1 MSKSNTA
8 DFDYDS
14 IPIGYYDNIYKLNT
28 GMQSK
33 WHHLKF
39 RKVLSEFPVS
49 CSHLDVACG
58 PGTFIGNLPA
68 TITSIGVDI
77 AANQINYAKSNYNQS
92 NVDFKLIS
100 PGNLPFEDASF
111 DVVTSIEL
119 IEHIIPEETKIL
131 LKECLR
137 VLKPKGKLIIT
148 TPNYGAFWPILEM
161 VLNRVSKVSY
171 KEQHITKYI
180 NSTLMQILSE
190 SGFPSVKV
198 KSFMFSAPFSAALN
212 WRLADIVESAEPD
225 IIVNNFGHLL
235 LGIATKL

>member
-14 IPIGYYDNIYKLNT
+14 IPIGYYDNIYRLKS

-68 TITSIGVDI
+68 TITSTGVDI
-77 AANQINYAKSNYNQS
+77 ASNQINYAKSNYSQS

-100 PGNLPFEDASF
+100 PGNLPFKDASF
-111 DVVTSIEL
+111 DIVTSIEL
-119 IEHIIPEETKIL
+119 IEHISPEETKIL

-148 TPNYGAFWPILEM
+148 TPNYGAFWPILEI
-161 VLNRVSKVSY
+161 VLNRVSKLSY
-171 KEQHITKYI
+171 KEQHITKYK
-180 NSTLMQILSE
+180 NSILRQILSE
-190 SGFPSVKV
+190 SGFPSINV

-212 WRLADIVESAEPD
+212 WRLADIVDSAEPG

-235 LGIATKL
+235 LGVATKL